1 MAAKKRGKKKAQ
13 ASKVKAKKKGAR
25 GAASAGARKKAGKK
39 KKKAASKKV
48 AVEAPVLK
56 KASKK
61 RSGKKRAARKS
72 PAPAPERMTPPPEA
86 EDGLS
91 PAEEAEA
98 EDDGDDEPA
107 PDDEEDGEPPGIGD
121 HAPAFAL
128 SDHEG
133 KRFSSQALAGKP
145 YVLYFYP
152 KDDTPG
158 CTREACD
165 FRDARASFEATGVRV
180 IGVSPDSAASHGKF
194 GGKYQLNFP
203 LLADVDKTLTKAY
216 GAWVLKKNY
225 GREYMGVERSTFL
238 VGADGKLKQIWRGVR
253 VNGHIAAVQ
262 AAAASL

>member
-48 AVEAPVLK
+48 AAEASANGVK
-56 KASKK
+56 KAGKK

-72 PAPAPERMTPPPEA
+72 PAPAPEKLTPPPEA
-86 EDGLS
+86 EEGLS
-91 PAEEAEA
+91 LAEESEA
-98 EDDGDDEPA
+98 DDDGDDEPA
-107 PDDEEDGEPPGIGD
+107 PDDDDEPPGIGD
-121 HAPAFAL
+121 DAPAFEL

-133 KRFSSQALAGKP
+133 KRFSSEALAGKP

-165 FRDARASFEATGVRV
+165 FRDARASFEANGVRV
-180 IGVSPDSAASHGKF
+180 IGVSPDSVASHGKF
-194 GGKYQLNFP
+194 GGKYGLNFP
-203 LLADVDKTLTKAY
+203 LLADVDRELTKAY

-225 GREYMGVERSTFL
+225 GREYLGVERSTFL
-238 VGADGKLKQIWRGVR
+238 VGADGKLKQIWRRVR
-253 VNGHIAAVQ
+253 VNGHVAAVQ
-262 AAAASL
+262 EAAAAL